1 MRKKRLISLSES
13 SGEDGTINLTPLID
27 VVFVV
32 LIMFIIVVPLLEMD
46 RVELA
51 SSIRHENKD
60 KSQIQENSP
69 IKIYVHENNSI
80 TFNSNYVTTDQLIEL
95 LKTAKRQSP
104 HRVPQLFQ
112 DKKAQFGTYQSVK
125 NAVELAGFDEL
136 DVILKPG

>member
-1 MRKKRLISLSES
+1 MRKKRLASLRDVSSEE
-13 SGEDGTINLTPLID
+13 GNINLTPLID

-51 SSIRHENKD
+51 SAVRHESKD
-60 KSQIQENSP
+60 KTQIQDNSP

-80 TFNSNYVTTDQLIEL
+80 TFNSSYVTADQLVEL
-95 LKTAKRQSP
+95 LKTAKRQNP
-104 HRVPQLFQ
+104 NRVPQLFQ

-125 NAVELAGFDEL
+125 NALELAGFTEL